1 MTGSEFHLTLGETFI
16 TTMFISTKIRKT
28 TETVSELIEES
39 LAVSV
44 DVLVNERET
53 VFKFVDG
60 SYIHMKGTVVEPNTG
75 KWKKAGS
82 LTITNGDM
90 STFPTIDLAPEVSSE
105 KKISKTSLLN
115 RVLLF
120 IKRS

>member
-1 MTGSEFHLTLGETFI
+1 
-16 TTMFISTKIRKT
+16 MFISTKIRKT

-44 DVLVNERET
+44 DVLVNDRET